1 MSLTCPKCGSSG
13 EFIKTT
19 EDGKKEDRRC
29 RQCGHEYRI
38 ILDVDDDPYPDQE
51 PYIEEED
58 LGWGTCPECGSYLY
72 NGGACSDGDGDLY
85 DELICPL
92 CQEQRG
98 RANERWFDEE
108 GNEIPEP

>member
-29 RQCGHEYRI
+29 RQCGHVYRI

-98 RANERWFDEE
+98 HANERWFDEE
-108 GNEIPEP
+108 GNEIPAQ